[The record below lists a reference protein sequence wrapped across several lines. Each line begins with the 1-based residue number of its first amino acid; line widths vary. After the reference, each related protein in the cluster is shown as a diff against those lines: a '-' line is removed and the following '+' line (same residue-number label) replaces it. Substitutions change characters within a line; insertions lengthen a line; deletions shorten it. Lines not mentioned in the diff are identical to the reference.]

1 MFKILYGWDS
11 KDTFLHSL
19 EYWQIIN
26 LHTVLL
32 LGQDANLTLKEAR
45 RQAITSFDTT
55 HKKTKFLLEQ
65 ALNSPD
71 PKM

>member
-1 MFKILYGWDS
+1 MYKIFFGWDS
-11 KDTFLHSL
+11 EDTFLHSL

-45 RQAITSFDTT
+45 QQAIIDFDTD
-55 HKKTKFLLEQ
+55 HKKLKFLLEQ

-71 PKM
+71 PKI